1 MAQVKLTKK
10 AREGADS
17 FCALVRELDTMLR
30 TSAETEKLSSFI
42 KAVVE
47 KSGLGEY
54 HQDQDDIA
62 GTQKSANLDELVNS
76 AVLYP
81 CSLDGLTAFLDSIQ
95 LDRTLASE
103 HRDYIGKTLR
113 VLVDGVDGDQLTAR
127 TDGGRLVRM
136 QGDKE
141 LIGKFI
147 SATITDATTW
157 SLVAEI
163 GA

>member
-1 MAQVKLTKK
+1 MDDPTPK
-10 AREGADS
+10 AEKNARFDRLV
-17 FCALVRELDTMLR
+17 ALQNRISE
-30 TSAETEKLSSFI
+30 EK
-42 KAVVE
+42 
-47 KSGLGEY
+47 
-54 HQDQDDIA
+54 
-62 GTQKSANLDELVNS
+62 
-76 AVLYP
+76 
-81 CSLDGLTAFLDSIQ
+81 
-95 LDRTLASE
+95 
-103 HRDYIGKTLR
+103 HRDYIGRTLR
-113 VLVDGVDGDQLTAR
+113 VLVDGTDGDQLTAR